1 AVSGAGAA
9 VFLAIGCSVGTLKPQ
24 PFVGWASSAIDSDG
38 ERGRPKCATNRVP
51 SRHFNQSVKG
61 FGIAA
66 DGHGDRRPGGRRL
79 FACKAHDA
87 SNMVNLK
94 LRHCALGSAVRRPGT
109 DSGSREG
116 QRSTARVGTAA
127 FLQQVPTTMELG
139 PLSPWNCGVL
149 LVIGY
154 LIGAEGTPNNR
165 LWGAP
170 RA

>member
-1 AVSGAGAA
+1 MAME
-9 VFLAIGCSVGTLKPQ
+9 
-24 PFVGWASSAIDSDG
+24 ID
-38 ERGRPKCATNRVP
+38 V
-51 SRHFNQSVKG
+51 Q
-61 FGIAA
+61 
-66 DGHGDRRPGGRRL
+66 GGRRL

-94 LRHCALGSAVRRPGT
+94 LRHCALGSTVRPGT

-116 QRSTARVGTAA
+116 QRSTARVQTAA
-127 FLQQVPTTMELG
+127 FLQQVPTTIELG

-154 LIGAEGTPNNR
+154 LIGAEGTLFKRIRRP
-165 LWGAP
+165 P

>member
-1 AVSGAGAA
+1 MAME
-9 VFLAIGCSVGTLKPQ
+9 
-24 PFVGWASSAIDSDG
+24 ID
-38 ERGRPKCATNRVP
+38 V
-51 SRHFNQSVKG
+51 Q
-61 FGIAA
+61 
-66 DGHGDRRPGGRRL
+66 GGRRL

-87 SNMVNLK
+87 TNMVNLK
-94 LRHCALGSAVRRPGT
+94 LRHCALGSTVRPGT

-116 QRSTARVGTAA
+116 QRSTARVQTAA

-154 LIGAEGTPNNR
+154 LIGAEGTRKNR